1 MVANRSESDSFWE
14 SLLLGWLGPPAA
26 FLKRRWIPPIT
37 ATISVIAT
45 LVAVNFV
52 VDDEG
57 NRTVGATWT
66 IVTAGILS
74 ALLALLDKL
83 ADAYDQKLA
92 EKELAFS
99 EDLAEAKVSDL
110 NSFLDAC
117 GQTSTRRAGA
127 VRRDYADSLRQYLV
141 IAAGKSLDGSRASYY
156 TLSYDEDGYRI
167 LGDPKHHMEGRS
179 DQSQRPFLER
189 EDPDLTIWTL
199 LDRADTEPQIV
210 EYPDNPDWLDWNKV
224 IYRAYY
230 SVPVKH
236 GDQVFGMLSVNTLDV
251 GSISGSQRA
260 AILAMARA
268 YALTLCLLDPPG
280 PNGPKRA
287 SGKASAGKASVP
299 TNRETLEGE
308 TNER

>member
-1 MVANRSESDSFWE
+1 MANKFHPDNFWE

-26 FLKRRWIPPIT
+26 WLKRLWIPPIT
-37 ATISVIAT
+37 ATVSVIAT
-45 LVAVNFV
+45 VIAVNFV

-57 NRTVGATWT
+57 NRTAGAIWT
-66 IVTAGILS
+66 IVVAGVLS
-74 ALLALLDKL
+74 ALLALVDKL

-110 NSFLDAC
+110 NTFLAAC
-117 GQTSTRRAGA
+117 GQTSTRKGGA
-127 VRRDYADSLRQYLV
+127 VRRNYADSLKQFLV
-141 IAAGKSLDGSRASYY
+141 IAAGKSLGGSRASYY
-156 TLSYDEDGYRI
+156 TLSYDADGYRI
-167 LGDPKHHMEGRS
+167 LGDPEHYLEGRS

-189 EDPDLTIWTL
+189 QDPDLTIWTL

-210 EYPDNPDWLDWNKV
+210 EYPENPDGLDWNKV
-224 IYRAYY
+224 VYRAYY

-236 GDQVFGMLSVNTLDV
+236 GDQVFGMLSVNTLEV

-268 YALTLCLLDPPG
+268 YALTLSLVDPPG
-280 PNGPKRA
+280 PNGAKRA
-287 SGKASAGKASVP
+287 SGNASA
-299 TNRETLEGE
+299 REANVTTRQTTREGE
-308 TNER
+308 YE